1 MAESETGSPAGR
13 IRLKTIG
20 YRALQIGS
28 ILALTIHFAMTVLW
42 VGPFNPIKVH
52 LNGLLEKTTGRYFSQ
67 SWRIFAPLP
76 VTTDDAVLLRCLTPR
91 EAAAPRLPDEG
102 WYDISTPLW
111 IRFQHDRFSA
121 WSRLSRPQTY
131 AVRTYLTAGPDAVL
145 WFNACQ
151 GGSQPACS
159 VYQSMIESARQSSG
173 EILTRIGS
181 AACNDLGRSQSTARV
196 ALRLRRTWPISWSQR
211 SSATQRLSEDLPVG
225 VYEYRKEI
233 GTPGIFR
240 DGARE

>member
-1 MAESETGSPAGR
+1 MAENETGTLPGR
-13 IRLKTIG
+13 NRLRTIS

-28 ILALTIHFAMTVLW
+28 ILALGIHFFMTVLY

-52 LNGLLEKTTGRYFSQ
+52 LNGLLEKTTGTYFSQ

-76 VTTDDAVLLRCLTPR
+76 VTTDDAVLLRCLTAQ
-91 EAAAPRLPDEG
+91 EAVAPLLPEQG

-111 IRFQHDRFSA
+111 IRFQQDRFSA

-151 GGSQPACS
+151 AGSQPACS
-159 VYQSMIESARQSSG
+159 VYASMLESARQASG
-173 EILTRIGS
+173 ELLTRIGS
-181 AACNDLGRSQSTARV
+181 AACNDLGRSHSTARV
-196 ALRLRRTWPISWSQR
+196 ALRLRRTYPISWSRR
-211 SSATQRLSEDLPVG
+211 SSATQRLREDLPVG
-225 VYEYRKEI
+225 VYDYRPAI